1 MPNERKDVRLPMG
14 RKKMDASMFD
24 HKCTLVPH
32 WVRDSVFSIRDT
44 FPHSSKKHPESQVT
58 VEYRHQDGSHT
69 THQGWVTTTR
79 YEKGRN
85 DVMRL
90 YVDQGV
96 ISNLMSDYRMTYLRS
111 VERKKRGWNSP
122 TAERNIPFWEFLD
135 IEYDSAGRGF
145 VFVPHYLHQG
155 FDPELFEHY
164 EEDQDDAPSWLR
176 DALG

>member
-1 MPNERKDVRLPMG
+1 MVSERKDVEFPLW
-14 RKKMDASMFD
+14 RKKMDSSMFD
-24 HKCTLVPH
+24 HKCTLIPH
-32 WVRDSVFSIRDT
+32 WVMDNIFQIRESFT
-44 FPHSSKKHPESQVT
+44 SSSKKDSESKVT
-58 VEYRHQDGSHT
+58 IEYRHQDKSVT
-69 THQGWVTTTR
+69 KHQGWVTTTR

-90 YVDQGV
+90 HLSPEVV
-96 ISNLMSDYRMTYLRS
+96 KLLKLDYRMTYLRS

-155 FDPELFEHY
+155 FDPELFEYY
-164 EEDQDDAPSWLR
+164 EEDQDDVPSWLR
-176 DALG
+176 DALE

>member
-1 MPNERKDVRLPMG
+1 MPNERKDVRLPMW

-24 HKCTLVPH
+24 HRCTLVPH
-32 WVRDSVFSIRDT
+32 WVRDSVFAIRDT

-96 ISNLMSDYRMTYLRS
+96 ISNLRSDYRMTYLRS

-176 DALG
+176 DALE